1 MSKVSW
7 QWLFGQANFDRSEE
21 FEEFR
26 YKFLIVAMVVAGAL
40 TGVFIFSSYGQMNV
54 IGVEHMV
61 SMHVFTATALGCW
74 WTLRGRK
81 HLFKKVAWT
90 YEIVAMWEYTSALL
104 FAQQDELRLL
114 WFYTNVPGVFMLLG
128 SRAGWA
134 ITAASLAIL
143 LGCNSIMEA
152 RYSGPALMTATFSL
166 LYMAIFFHVYGNR
179 AVSYFKRMRDY
190 NVELEHLAGHD
201 NLTGVLNARA
211 YYALCDREIR
221 LAQRSGRNFSVLFI
235 DLDHFK
241 SINDRHGHAAG
252 DAVLKATAQC
262 LAGSLRASDL
272 LGRIGGEEFSVFL
285 PDTERA
291 GALGLAEQIRQ
302 NIEKL
307 CPDIDTGP
315 LKITASVGAATS
327 AGPSQTLQALQ
338 QRADQAMYQA
348 KAQGRNRV
356 SCLDAAMLEEDV
368 QATAAHA

>member
-74 WTLRGRK
+74 WILRGRK

-272 LGRIGGEEFSVFL
+272 LGRIGGEEFSIFL
-285 PDTERA
+285 PDTSLQ
-291 GALGLAEQIRQ
+291 GAMTLAEGVRLAVEQCRP
-302 NIEKL
+302 NIGHTKL
-307 CPDIDTGP
+307 T
-315 LKITASVGAATS
+315 ITASVGVAA
-327 AGPSQTLQALQ
+327 QTLEMSSMQAIQ
-338 QRADQAMYQA
+338 QHADEAMYHA
-348 KAQGRNRV
+348 KKAGRNRV
-356 SCLDAAMLEEDV
+356 STL
-368 QATAAHA
+368 QS

>member
-1 MSKVSW
+1 MSIVSW
-7 QWLFGQANFDRSEE
+7 QWLFGPAIFDKSEE

-40 TGVFIFSSYGQMNV
+40 TGVFIASSYGQMNV
-54 IGVEHMV
+54 IGTEHMV
-61 SMHVFTATALGCW
+61 SMHLFTATSLCCW
-74 WTLRGRK
+74 WVLRGRK
-81 HLFKKVAWT
+81 HLFKQVAWT
-90 YEIVAMWEYTSALL
+90 YEIVAMWEYTSSLL

-134 ITAASLAIL
+134 ITGITVVIL
-143 LGCNSIMEA
+143 LGSNGFMEA
-152 RYSGPALMTATFSL
+152 RYSAPALMTAVFSL
-166 LYMAIFFHVYGNR
+166 LYLAIFFHVYGNR

-190 NVELEHLAGHD
+190 NAELEHLAGHD

-211 YYALCDREIR
+211 YYSLCDRQIR
-221 LAQRSGRNFSVLFI
+221 LAQRAGRVFSVLFV

-241 SINDRHGHAAG
+241 SINDRYGHAAG
-252 DAVLKATAQC
+252 DTVLKATAQC
-262 LAGSLRASDL
+262 LAHTLRASDL

-285 PDTERA
+285 PDTDRA
-291 GALGLAEQIRQ
+291 GALVLAEHVRQ
-302 NIEKL
+302 NIETL
-307 CPDIDTGP
+307 CPEIDSGP
-315 LKITASVGAATS
+315 LRITASIGAATS

-356 SCLDAAMLEEDV
+356 SCLDEAMQAALVHESG
-368 QATAAHA
+368 ATV